1 MPVSSFYLEKMK
13 QTNVVGIILPILQME
28 KLGLREVQKPVQDG
42 TARNQQ
48 SQVGNP
54 LLPLPGVCVL
64 SLARSPHG
72 PQQAVILRPQAT
84 PL

>member
-1 MPVSSFYLEKMK
+1 MK

-54 LLPLPGVCVL
+54 RLPLPGMCFVTGQVTTRP
-64 SLARSPHG
+64 SAGG
-72 PQQAVILRPQAT
+72 PLETPGYPSAT
-84 PL
+84 W